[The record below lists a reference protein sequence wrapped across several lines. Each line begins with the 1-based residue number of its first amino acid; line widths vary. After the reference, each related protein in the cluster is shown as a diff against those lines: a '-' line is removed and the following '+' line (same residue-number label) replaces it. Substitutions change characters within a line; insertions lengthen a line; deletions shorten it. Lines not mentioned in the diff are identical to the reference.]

1 MTRSNTQPPV
11 TTETA
16 AFARQLIGRLGTDP
30 LTLGNAATGETTPLP
45 PHLAELIHQVLRSL
59 AMGKPVA
66 VTDQPEEM
74 TPNEAA
80 EFLNVS
86 RPYIVKLMDS
96 GTLPY
101 REVGSHRRIPFA
113 DLAAYRDQ
121 QAARS
126 RKAMDELVALSQE
139 MGLYDDLGPPPPK
152 AVFKGTGRIK

>member
-1 MTRSNTQPPV
+1 MTRSNTPAPV

-16 AFARQLIGRLGTDP
+16 AFARQLLGRLGSDP
-30 LTLGNAATGETTPLP
+30 LTLGNATTGENTPLP
-45 PHLAELIHQVLRSL
+45 PHLADLIHEVLRNL
-59 AMGKPVA
+59 AKGTAVA

-80 EFLNVS
+80 EFLNIS
-86 RPYIVKLMDS
+86 RPSIVKLMDA

-113 DLAAYRDQ
+113 DLSAYRDQ

-126 RKAMDELVALSQE
+126 RIAMDELVALSQE

-152 AVFKGTGRIK
+152 SVFKGTGRSK